1 MFHVEQL
8 KGVRQMA
15 KIDEIRKQL
24 ASQNLISIEELQP
37 YSIPEIIHEHELRIQ
52 ELELLK
58 QDNKN
63 TDGVTLTNVQT
74 NLLL

>member
-1 MFHVEQL
+1 
-8 KGVRQMA
+8 MA

-24 ASQNLISIEELQP
+24 ANQNLISIEELQP

-52 ELELLK
+52 ELELSK